1 MVLHHTTF
9 GVTSISTSKTFYLA
23 ALAPLGYKEI
33 FNFGEKHIGLGANGK
48 PDLWLKDVG
57 ADGSPVKGLHLAFG
71 AESRQVVDE
80 FYQAALYVISSLI
93 FEGLILNKLSII
105 LLVVGGQVRR
115 TMAHRE
121 RGTTSQDTM
130 QPLSL
135 IRTVTTSKW
144 STLNRRS
151 IERGDERN
159 K

>member
-9 GVTSISTSKTFYLA
+9 GVTSVSASKTFYLA

-33 FNFGEKHIGLGANGK
+33 FNFGEKHIGLGADCK

-80 FYQAALYVISSLI
+80 FYQAALYVISLLI

-105 LLVVGGQVRR
+105 LGGQVRR